1 MTLNSNLRKALAC
14 LLLVC
19 FWVSA
24 PALAQQPPSEF
35 SPTPAPSASEES
47 APLEIPTPAPSPPT
61 PAPAPGQPRPELMPP
76 TVVPATPNQDR
87 ATPTRVQAGASQ
99 RDRRALSDE
108 QLRGLKRFGE
118 SFFAQSKEELTRY
131 AAGDVPSDYRL
142 APGDEIAVTTY
153 NIKGGESIS
162 QQVIDQNGDVVLPG
176 AGPVKI
182 AGLTPSEGQS
192 VLDGRMQAMLPNMR
206 VKIAVGQVRQMR
218 IFLLGDI
225 TRPGGLMVNPGST
238 FLDALLLGGGP
249 NATGSYRKVQ
259 LQRGG
264 QIIATF
270 DLYKFLR
277 DGKTSSPKLM
287 EGDRIFVP
295 LVGAQV
301 SIAGAVN
308 RPAIYELNGETT
320 LAQLLRLAGGVL
332 PDADRAGIQLERVT
346 GNATRSLADVA
357 LKDAGQTRLKAGDI
371 FWVREVLDDISN
383 GISVEGAVKAPG
395 FYPLTRGMTVRDA
408 IEIAKGLEDGAFAGH
423 AEVYRSDGPDRAPRV
438 IGFDLALA
446 MRGDP
451 RNDVRLQ
458 PDDRVLIYDRDTA
471 RFASDVVR
479 VEGQV
484 SRPGE
489 YARYEGM
496 RARDL
501 IYQAGGLKPDASVYA
516 EIARQTPDGT
526 LEHLALN
533 VPSLMGSSESPDNL
547 ILQDLDLLVIR
558 KSMNTGMWPAFVTL
572 EGEVAHPGVYP
583 IDPRKDT
590 LASVLAR
597 AGGLTPQAYP
607 QGAFFVRQKGE
618 IVFPEREEVTEL
630 VYLTTEIV
638 ARQIAAVEAEA
649 DNATAAAL
657 RMKLANAA
665 LDETSLAT
673 VPRVIN
679 RILATTRIPIDLA
692 AVASTGT
699 SDPGVRDGDILLVP
713 ARPTTVMVAGAVNLP
728 IARVHKPGATAGD
741 YIKGCGGRTKDADM
755 DELFLMRANGEMW
768 RIRDNQA
775 VEAGDV
781 VLVPPAAIVAEPGA
795 WEKFLQVFQVAVGGV
810 SLYRLIDR

>member
-1 MTLNSNLRKALAC
+1 
-14 LLLVC
+14 
-19 FWVSA
+19 
-24 PALAQQPPSEF
+24 
-35 SPTPAPSASEES
+35 
-47 APLEIPTPAPSPPT
+47 
-61 PAPAPGQPRPELMPP
+61 MPP
-76 TVVPATPNQDR
+76 TVAPASSTEVR
-87 ATPTRVQAGASQ
+87 TLPTRPNASAGQ
-99 RDRRALSDE
+99 RDRRALSDA
-108 QLRGLKRFGE
+108 QLQGLKRFGE

-131 AAGDVPSDYRL
+131 AAGEVPSDYRL

-153 NIKGGESIS
+153 NVKGGESVS

-176 AGPVKI
+176 AGPVNI

-192 VLDGRMQAMLPNMR
+192 VLDGRMQAILPNMR
-206 VKIAVGQVRQMR
+206 VKVAMGQLRQMR

-264 QIIATF
+264 QVIATF

-277 DGKTSSPKLM
+277 EGKSSSPKLI

-308 RPAIYELNGETT
+308 RPAVYELNGETT

-346 GNATRSLADVA
+346 GNSTRSLLDVA

-383 GISVEGAVKAPG
+383 GISVEGAVNVPG
-395 FYPLTRGMTVRDA
+395 FYPLTQGMTVRAA
-408 IEIAKGLEDGAFAGH
+408 IETAKGLADGAFSGH
-423 AEVYRSDGPDRAPRV
+423 AEVYRNDGPDSAPRV

-446 MRGDP
+446 MRGDSL
-451 RNDVRLQ
+451 NNLRLQ
-458 PDDRVLIYDRDTA
+458 PDDRVMIYDRGTA
-471 RFASDVVR
+471 TFASDLVR

-489 YARYEGM
+489 YPRYQGM

-501 IYQAGGLKPDASVYA
+501 ITQAGGLKPDASVYA
-516 EIARQTPDGT
+516 EVARQTPDGG
-526 LEHLALN
+526 LQHLALN
-533 VPSLMGSSESPDNL
+533 VPSLMGSSESSDNL
-547 ILQDLDLLVIR
+547 LLQDLDLLVIR
-558 KSMNTGMWPAFVTL
+558 KSMNTGMWPAFVTI

-590 LASVLAR
+590 MASVLAR

-607 QGAFFVRQKGE
+607 QGAFFVRRKGE
-618 IVFPEREEVTEL
+618 IVFPEREEVAEL
-630 VYLTTEIV
+630 VYITTEIV

-649 DNATAAAL
+649 NNATAAAL

-679 RILATTRIPIDLA
+679 RILATTRVPIDLA
-692 AVASTGT
+692 AVAATGT
-699 SDPGVRDGDILLVP
+699 TDPGVRDGDVLLVP

-728 IARVHKPGATAGD
+728 MARVYKPGISAGD
-741 YIKGCGGRTKDADM
+741 YIKGCGGRSKDAATG
-755 DELFLMRANGEMW
+755 ELFLMRANGEMW
-768 RIRDNQA
+768 QIRESNV

-781 VLVPPAAIVAEPGA
+781 ILVPPAAIVAEPGA